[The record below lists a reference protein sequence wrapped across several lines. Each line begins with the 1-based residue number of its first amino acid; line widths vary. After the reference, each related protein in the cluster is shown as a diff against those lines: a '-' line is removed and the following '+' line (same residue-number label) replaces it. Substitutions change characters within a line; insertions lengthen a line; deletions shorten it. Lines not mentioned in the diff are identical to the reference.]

1 MKLTELAAEYR
12 QSGRMLLGRI
22 EELSAMLDGERMSET
37 EKLRLRR
44 RIIQLKRMR
53 RYVNEAACVME
64 RYYDME
70 YRNGRFSI

>member
-1 MKLTELAAEYR
+1 MKLIDLAKEYR
-12 QSGRMLLGRI
+12 SSGRKLSGRI
-22 EELSAMLDGERMSET
+22 KELEGTLDDAASEM

-44 RIIQLKRMR
+44 RIIQLKRMY

-64 RYYDME
+64 RYYDKE

>member
-44 RIIQLKRMR
+44 RIIPLKRLR
-53 RYVNEAACVME
+53 GYVNEAACVME
-64 RYYDME
+64 RYYDKE